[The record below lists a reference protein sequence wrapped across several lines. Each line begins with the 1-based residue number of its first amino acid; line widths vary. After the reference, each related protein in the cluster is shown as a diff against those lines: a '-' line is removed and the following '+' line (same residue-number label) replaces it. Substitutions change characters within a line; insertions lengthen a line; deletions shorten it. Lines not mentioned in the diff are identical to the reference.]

1 MKISTLYELIL
12 SLSLQFSS
20 QIGFFLFFSKDAPYV
35 IIHTFIEY
43 DEIQSTKVSEVQ
55 TNAAEIYQKQEN
67 FGKSIK
73 HLPLSLWLLVS
84 VFIRFSKIKL
94 FEMSKI

>member
-1 MKISTLYELIL
+1 M
-12 SLSLQFSS
+12 
-20 QIGFFLFFSKDAPYV
+20 
-35 IIHTFIEY
+35 HTFIEY

-84 VFIRFSKIKL
+84 VFI
-94 FEMSKI
+94 